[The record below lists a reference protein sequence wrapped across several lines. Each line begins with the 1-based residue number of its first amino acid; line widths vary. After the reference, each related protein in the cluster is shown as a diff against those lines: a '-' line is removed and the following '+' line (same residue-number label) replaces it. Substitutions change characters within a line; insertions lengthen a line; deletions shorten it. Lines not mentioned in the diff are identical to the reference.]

1 MLDPILGTRAGVVS
15 SSRLVQAL
23 VVGFCVLF
31 GLTKL
36 RQTTGNGPVVKSLDE
51 TLTHRPLQ
59 YFSPDA
65 PHGRVD
71 QLHTP
76 ELIEAA
82 ARKS

>member
-1 MLDPILGTRAGVVS
+1 MLDAVLGTLAGVVS
-15 SSRLVQAL
+15 SSLFVLAL

-31 GLTKL
+31 GLVKL
-36 RQTTGNGPVVKSLDE
+36 RSTTGRGAVVKSLDE
-51 TLTHRPLQ
+51 TLTHLPLQ
-59 YFSPDA
+59 YFSPDT

-82 ARKS
+82 ARKL

>member
-1 MLDPILGTRAGVVS
+1 MLDALLGTLAGVVS
-15 SSRLVQAL
+15 SSLFVLAL

-31 GLTKL
+31 GLVKL
-36 RQTTGNGPVVKSLDE
+36 RQTTGRGPVVKSLDE
-51 TLTHRPLQ
+51 TLTHLPLK
-59 YFSPDA
+59 YFSPDT

-82 ARKS
+82 ARKL

>member
-1 MLDPILGTRAGVVS
+1 MLDAVLGTLAGLVS
-15 SSRLVQAL
+15 SSLFVLAL

-31 GLTKL
+31 GLVKL
-36 RQTTGNGPVVKSLDE
+36 RQTAGRGAIVKSLDE
-51 TLTHRPLQ
+51 RLTHLPVQ
-59 YFSPDA
+59 YFSPDT
-65 PHGRVD
+65 PHGLVD

>member
-1 MLDPILGTRAGVVS
+1 MLDAVLGTLAGVVS
-15 SSRLVQAL
+15 SSLFVLAL

-31 GLTKL
+31 GLVKL
-36 RQTTGNGPVVKSLDE
+36 RQTTGRGAVVKSLDE
-51 TLTHRPLQ
+51 TLTHLPLK
-59 YFSPDA
+59 YLSPGT
-65 PHGRVD
+65 PHGLVD